1 MCLLADNSAMETLP
15 QLLHAS
21 LWTRS
26 LTAGQV
32 ARVEAET
39 VVRTLPL
46 GVPVCRKGEPV
57 EHWIGI
63 IDGLVKMT
71 SMNSAGKTTT
81 FLGVTSGGWF
91 GEGSL
96 LKDRHRKYDVVTLRE
111 SRVAYMPRATFEWL
125 LDTSIEFNR
134 FLLLQLNE
142 RLGQFIGMVENERL
156 LETDARVARSLASL
170 FNPLL
175 YPEQATDVQLSQE
188 EVGYLTGVSR
198 QRVNQSLQVLERA
211 GLIRVEYG
219 RLRILD
225 LDGLRCFPEPSQAG
239 MLGRATPPETAIAA
253 ERARSASSHS
263 ARSGVAR
270 PRKRS
275 ESSR

>member
-1 MCLLADNSAMETLP
+1 MCLFVDNWRVKTLAD
-15 QLLHAS
+15 LLAAS

-26 LTAGQV
+26 LSPGQV
-32 ARVEAET
+32 ARVESET
-39 VVRTLPL
+39 LVRTLPV

-57 EHWIGI
+57 ESWIGV

-71 SMNSAGKTTT
+71 SMNTEGKTTT

-96 LKDRHRKYDVVTLRE
+96 LKDKTRKYDVVTLRE
-111 SRVAYMPRATFEWL
+111 SRVAYMPRSTFEWL

-142 RLGQFIGMVENERL
+142 RLGQFIAMVEYERL
-156 LETDARVARSLASL
+156 LEPDARVARSLASL
-170 FNPLL
+170 FNPVL
-175 YPEQATDVQLSQE
+175 YPEQDTDIQLSQE
-188 EVGYLTGVSR
+188 EIGYLTGVSR
-198 QRVNQSLQVLERA
+198 QRVNQALQVLERA
-211 GLIRVEYG
+211 GLLTIEYG

-225 LDGLRCFPEPSQAG
+225 LEGLRSFPQPQAG
-239 MLGRATPPETAIAA
+239 MVGRTIPPSNLTAPALA
-253 ERARSASSHS
+253 SSASSHS
-263 ARSGVAR
+263 AKAAGRK

-275 ESSR
+275 DTSR